1 MTQAAVLGE
10 RAGGHS
16 LWTFRRFDAD
26 QIDWTFR
33 QMVREFSNREMALR
47 GPKPEPRHEDFRRF
61 GVVPFDK
68 SEYFGNVI
76 TTAGYTRLSNLLTN
90 QSATQALDAT
100 HTRIGVGDG
109 TTAVANTD
117 TDFSALSGATHRLF
131 NVVTGAG
138 TVGSLTLAFVASF
151 ATGDANFHWQEFGI
165 DVGNTAQGT
174 TVASL
179 LFNHALSDQG
189 TKPGTQVWTATATIT
204 MELTGRRHLASPC
217 EGSGATVLELTGFR
231 YQR

>member
-1 MTQAAVLGE
+1 MQSAVLGE
-10 RAGGHS
+10 KAGGHS
-16 LWTFRRFDAD
+16 LWTFKRFDAD
-26 QIDWTFR
+26 QIAWTLKR
-33 QMVREFSNREMALR
+33 MEREYAHRFLARNAGRN
-47 GPKPEPRHEDFRRF
+47 GGFVEPTFEDFQRF
-61 GVVPFDK
+61 GVVPFN
-68 SEYFGNVI
+68 ETEFFGNVI
-76 TTAGYTRLSNLLTN
+76 TTSGYTRLSNLLTN
-90 QSATQALDAT
+90 QGGTQALDAT

-117 TDFSALSGATHRLF
+117 TDLSALSGSTHRLF

-138 TVGSLTLAFVASF
+138 TVGTLTLAFVASF

-189 TKPGTQVWTATATIT
+189 TKPNTQVWTATATIT
-204 MELTGRRHLASPC
+204 WS
-217 EGSGATVLELTGFR
+217 
-231 YQR
+231 